1 MPALFS
7 VRDIIEQS
15 HFAAKCLFV
24 FYALASASTS
34 TLFWAQKGFQLRRAI
49 KSGRLFI
56 LLLLSFAF
64 ELGNIELEIDMQK
77 GKIKCN
83 YFMAEKSNE

>member
-7 VRDIIEQS
+7 VREIIEQS

-24 FYALASASTS
+24 FYALALAS
-34 TLFWAQKGFQLRRAI
+34 FWAQKGFQLRRAI
-49 KSGRLFI
+49 KSGRLLFI

-83 YFMAEKSNE
+83 YFMAEKRNE